1 VIVVTIGLDIAMTG
15 ADSWVYLTEQGYQK
29 MVAELHRLKTVDRP
43 RVVGEISRARDMGD
57 ISENAEYH
65 AAKERQ
71 VLLERKISE
80 LEEKLT
86 RVKTIKEDQF
96 DGSRA
101 YLLSIVRL
109 RDIKTGEE
117 IRYQLVSPEEA
128 DIDVDRIS
136 VRSPIGQGLLGKSLG
151 DRVTIKVPAG
161 ELIYDIIGIDRPS

>member
-1 VIVVTIGLDIAMTG
+1 MAGSG
-15 ADSWVYLTEQGYQK
+15 NWVYLTEEGYRK

-101 YLLSIVRL
+101 YLFSIVQL
-109 RDIKTGEE
+109 RDIKSGED

-128 DIDVDRIS
+128 DLDLDRIS
-136 VRSPIGQGLLGKSLG
+136 VHSPIGQGLLGKAKG
-151 DRVTIKVPAG
+151 ERVTIKVPAG
-161 ELIYDIIGIDRPS
+161 ELIYEITSIERPS

>member
-1 VIVVTIGLDIAMTG
+1 MTA
-15 ADSWVYLTEQGYQK
+15 ADSWIYLTEEGYRK
-29 MVAELHRLKTVDRP
+29 MQTEFHRLKTVERP
-43 RVVGEISRARDMGD
+43 RIVGEISRARDMGD

-101 YLLSIVRL
+101 YLFSIVRL
-109 RDIKTGEE
+109 RDTKTGEE

-128 DIDVDRIS
+128 DLDLDRIS
-136 VRSPIGQGLLGKSLG
+136 VHSPIGQGLLGRAKG
-151 DRVTIKVPAG
+151 ERVTIRVPAG
-161 ELIYDIIGIDRPS
+161 ELAYEITGIERPS

>member
-1 VIVVTIGLDIAMTG
+1 MTG
-15 ADSWVYLTEQGYQK
+15 SDGWIHLTEEGYRK
-29 MVAELHRLKTVDRP
+29 MLAEVRRLKTVERP
-43 RVVGEISRARDMGD
+43 RIIGEISRARDMGD

-71 VLLERKISE
+71 VLLERKLSE

-117 IRYQLVSPEEA
+117 IRYQIVSPEEA
-128 DIDVDRIS
+128 DFDRDRIS
-136 VRSPIGQGLLGKSLG
+136 VHSPIGQGILGKSKG
-151 DRVTIKVPAG
+151 ERVTIKVPAG
-161 ELIYDIIGIDRPS
+161 ELACEIIDIERPA